1 MSVQKSQVNM
11 LDNSQYNLKQANT
24 HNQQVTK
31 VVLVQFLHCLLL
43 ESKDYQ
49 AAIIKVEFGV

>member
-1 MSVQKSQVNM
+1 MAFLNAQVNM

-49 AAIIKVEFGV
+49 AAIIEVEFGV